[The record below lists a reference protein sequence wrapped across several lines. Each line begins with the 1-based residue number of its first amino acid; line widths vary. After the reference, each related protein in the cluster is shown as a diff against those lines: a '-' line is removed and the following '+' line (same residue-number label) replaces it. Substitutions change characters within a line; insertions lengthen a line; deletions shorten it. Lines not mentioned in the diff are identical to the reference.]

1 MMEQLLCRGLET
13 LGLPTDGVPALERYA
28 ALLDETNKVM
38 NLTAI
43 TDPEEVA
50 TLHFLDSARPADSG
64 GLPEQDGGR
73 RGHPARAFP
82 ACPCGFWSPPSASPC
97 WTPCKSGL
105 PSCRGCAMTWALTM
119 WPVSTA
125 GRRNLP
131 RPTGNPLIW

>member
-73 RGHPARAFP
+73 RGHRRGLSRPAP
-82 ACPCGFWSPPSASPC
+82 ADSGALHPPHP
-97 WTPCKSGL
+97 
-105 PSCRGCAMTWALTM
+105 
-119 WPVSTA
+119 A
-125 GRRNLP
+125 GRPAKADYLP
-131 RPTGNPLIW
+131 AGGVR